1 MATTVGTS
9 LADRFNGTDSRDR
22 ILGLAGD
29 DILSGGAGN
38 DLLFGYQGNDTLNGG
53 DGKDWLSGGAG
64 ADLLYGGADDDFLSS
79 GSGADELNGDDGNDR
94 LSGGSGND
102 KLFGGL
108 DNDELYGGDGDDIL
122 NGGDGDDVD
131 FTGSD
136 RLYGGNGNDILI
148 GGFGNDILDGGNGDD
163 IINGAGGNN
172 LFGGSSLGVGEINIL
187 TGGAGADTFVLHSAA
202 APIGESPA
210 HVAMGDKDYALITD
224 FNKNEDVIKLLGR
237 AADKTLLKYSFDA
250 SQGALPAGTAIFCE
264 FTNSPGTTPELIAI
278 LQNVAPD
285 SLSLTEPY
293 FKITM
298 KGLQSSVADRSTL
311 KTV

>member
-1 MATTVGTS
+1 MAIIIGGS
-9 LADRFNGTDSRDR
+9 LTDNFNGTDSRD
-22 ILGLAGD
+22 IIFGLAGND
-29 DILSGGAGN
+29 VLSGGAGN
-38 DLLFGYQGNDTLNGG
+38 DLLFGYQGNDILNGG
-53 DGKDWLSGGAG
+53 DGKDWLYGGSGV
-64 ADLLYGGADDDFLSS
+64 DLLYGGADDDFLSG
-79 GSGADELNGDDGNDR
+79 GSGVDELYGDDGNDR

-122 NGGDGDDVD
+122 NGGSFDDVD

-187 TGGAGADTFVLHSAA
+187 TGGAGADTFVLCGAA
-202 APIGESPA
+202 APMGDSPEY
-210 HVAMGDKDYALITD
+210 VAYSDKDYALITD
-224 FNKNEDVIKLLGR
+224 FNKNEDVIQLLDR
-237 AADKTLLKYSFDA
+237 AADKTSLKYSLGT
-250 SQGALPAGTAIFCE
+250 SQGALPAGTAIYCE
-264 FTNSPGTTPELIAI
+264 FTNSPGTSPELIAI

-285 SLSLTEPY
+285 SLSLTESC
-293 FKITM
+293 FNIMM
-298 KGLQSSVADRSTL
+298 KGL
-311 KTV
+311 